1 MSERNLSKE
10 YAEVMKEF
18 MGMIKEYGMKDFDVF
33 DVDAPELIMI
43 VKSLGLFN
51 KLIDISAAMLE
62 KQEKLMDK
70 LDKVCDKQ
78 LEG

>member
-18 MGMIKEYGMKDFDVF
+18 MGMIKEYGMKGFDVF

>member
-18 MGMIKEYGMKDFDVF
+18 MGMIKEYGMKDCDVF
-33 DVDAPELIMI
+33 DGDAPELIMI

-51 KLIDISAAMLE
+51 KLIDISAAMFE

>member
-33 DVDAPELIMI
+33 DVDTPELIMI

-78 LEG
+78 LKG

>member
-51 KLIDISAAMLE
+51 KLIDISAAMFE